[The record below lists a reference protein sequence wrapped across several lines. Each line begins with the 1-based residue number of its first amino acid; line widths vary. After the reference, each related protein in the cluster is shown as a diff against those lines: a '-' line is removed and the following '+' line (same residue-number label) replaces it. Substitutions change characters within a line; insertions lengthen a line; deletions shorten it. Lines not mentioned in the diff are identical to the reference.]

1 MKIKR
6 TLAVSV
12 LMIAALVSMLAPDL
26 QAGRSPIHR
35 KHTEIKWTYD
45 VDKGLAKA
53 KKENKPMMVDFMAVW
68 CPPCHAMEDSTFTS
82 PDVIKK
88 ASAFVPV
95 RIDIDKKREVAAKY
109 GALARKYGGIGIP
122 NVLFMAPDGRKLKH
136 IVGYY
141 APQQF
146 IAAMDSALATLKE
159 GVTF

>member
-1 MKIKR
+1 MKTKQ
-6 TLAVSV
+6 TLAVS
-12 LMIAALVSMLAPDL
+12 LLALAMLASLLAPAS
-26 QAGRSPIHR
+26 QAGRSQIHP
-35 KHTEIKWTYD
+35 KQAEIKWAYD
-45 VDKGLAKA
+45 IDKGFAKA
-53 KKENKPMMVDFMAVW
+53 KKENKPVMVDFMAVW
-68 CPPCHAMEDSTFTS
+68 CPPCHAMEDTTFAS
-82 PDVIKK
+82 ADVIEK

-95 RIDIDKKREVAAKY
+95 RIDIDKKRDVAAKY

-141 APQQF
+141 APRQF